1 MNQLVFIENGRV
13 VTDTLIV
20 SEMFGKTHD
29 NVMRD
34 TRNQIEKLNE
44 AGEFEFSLLNFEE
57 SSYTNDRGR
66 VYPKIDMTEE
76 GFVLVAMSYVTPEAM
91 KMKVKF
97 IQEFKRMREQL
108 RSVPVLDSNT
118 AIAIALRQT
127 ADVME
132 KLPVIESKLETLDHK
147 VETQITL
154 DSGQQRRLQQAI
166 NKKVCAVETDKSER
180 SELFRQLYREIKDR
194 WQVPSYKDILRQDL
208 QDVLNYVEAWKPI
221 RKTA

>member
-20 SEMFGKTHD
+20 SEMFGKAHD

-132 KLPVIESKLETLDHK
+132 KLPVIESKLETLDRK

-154 DSGQQRRLQQAI
+154 DSGQQRRVQQAI
-166 NKKVCAVETDKSER
+166 NKKVCSIEPEQSER
-180 SELFRQLYREIKDR
+180 GELFRQLHREIKDR

-208 QDVLNYVEAWKPI
+208 QDVLNYIEAWKPI
-221 RKTA
+221 RRTA